1 MVARSAKTSKTWPY
15 ALTLGHSYQNRGDHF
30 DLRKGEWVMR
40 EEGRWGG
47 EKAKVKKF
55 TDYRSWSLKANESLS

>member
-1 MVARSAKTSKTWPY
+1 MTSKTWPY

-47 EKAKVKKF
+47 EKSKSEEIYGLPELVP
-55 TDYRSWSLKANESLS
+55 